1 MECLNTQFA
10 EVVCKHNESFE
21 QLESDLA
28 ITKNWDIEFC
38 HLVGSQDRII
48 VEVSHI

>member
-10 EVVCKHNESFE
+10 EVACKHNESFE

>member
-21 QLESDLA
+21 QLEFDLA